1 MKTDRSERP
10 GVSNVVRRDEI
21 DVESVHVKGHQ
32 CSVHVQGHQCSV
44 HVQGHQCSC
53 QGYQCRRCATNVN
66 ADV

>member
-21 DVESVHVKGHQ
+21 DVEN
-32 CSVHVQGHQCSV
+32 VHVQGHQCSR
-44 HVQGHQCSC
+44 QDL
-53 QGYQCRRCATNVN
+53 QCRRCATNVN